1 MSLLKCSY
9 LFNVIPGSFL
19 VFQVNFIIIVL
30 NISGL
35 EQFLPIIISIDIID
49 NIKIF

>member
-19 VFQVNFIIIVL
+19 VFQVNFIITVL

-35 EQFLPIIISIDIID
+35 QQFLPIIISIDIIGK
-49 NIKIF
+49 IKIF